1 MAERKDKQELES
13 TPAVAPRP
21 AVARDVKPATPAA
34 EPESDLPPGYSTTPP
49 ALSPDLPQ
57 TFLPLRL
64 SPNRALAALEDELD
78 QRLDAK
84 ETNLVYEPA
93 LIALGSASFVDR
105 TRKVNET
112 RPAGKLV
119 QANDL
124 GPVIRW
130 EDATSIDFDAN
141 DLDRRPEEDAIFGVV
156 PEDLNTLRELKSYGK
171 DFSDWLYHEQRLAL
185 LHNPVLKLYSKPGES
200 ERDFKVR
207 TQQTAREKRD
217 DEVDKM
223 RKKYRRELDKLETR
237 LKREERE
244 LAEDE
249 ADYDARK
256 MEELVSGAETVA
268 GLFGIFGRR
277 KRSLSSAATKRRMTA
292 RAKADIQESKDE
304 IARFQEEMDEVQ
316 QTITEEA
323 ERITE
328 EWADTLDQ
336 VETYLVKPRRTDID
350 VDLVALAWLP
360 YWEISYESARGRLTH
375 DRIPAWE

>member
-1 MAERKDKQELES
+1 
-13 TPAVAPRP
+13 
-21 AVARDVKPATPAA
+21 
-34 EPESDLPPGYSTTPP
+34 
-49 ALSPDLPQ
+49 
-57 TFLPLRL
+57 
-64 SPNRALAALEDELD
+64 
-78 QRLDAK
+78 
-84 ETNLVYEPA
+84 
-93 LIALGSASFVDR
+93 
-105 TRKVNET
+105 
-112 RPAGKLV
+112 
-119 QANDL
+119 
-124 GPVIRW
+124 
-130 EDATSIDFDAN
+130 
-141 DLDRRPEEDAIFGVV
+141 
-156 PEDLNTLRELKSYGK
+156 
-171 DFSDWLYHEQRLAL
+171 
-185 LHNPVLKLYSKPGES
+185 
-200 ERDFKVR
+200 
-207 TQQTAREKRD
+207 
-217 DEVDKM
+217 
-223 RKKYRRELDKLETR
+223 
-237 LKREERE
+237 
-244 LAEDE
+244 
-249 ADYDARK
+249 